1 MENNDQ
7 FVTRREY
14 MERIGR
20 SDDKMHNLDRRLT
33 KVEELS
39 DKLSEMAK
47 TMQGMLSTLQYMQ
60 EEQKEQ
66 GERLKKIEDVP
77 ADNWNKLI
85 YSILALIATAAVTW
99 VLAKGGI

>member
-1 MENNDQ
+1 
-7 FVTRREY
+7 
-14 MERIGR
+14 
-20 SDDKMHNLDRRLT
+20 MHNLDRRLT